1 MAIRKKKTLGLA
13 FLGAFALIV
22 VVYLMFVF
30 PWMLKWGATEAESA
44 RPLPGDEVVPN
55 PMYRSTRAVT
65 IGAPIEDVWPWI
77 AQLGQ
82 DRGGF
87 YSYSWIENMLLADIH
102 NARTINPDW
111 LARQE
116 GELLPLTSPNYPLGL
131 IKWKEKSVGPHI
143 RRFEPNQAMVLEG
156 WGSFVLQPLEGGKT
170 RFIVRDPT
178 EPLPLP
184 ARALWSILFEPGHFA
199 MERQMM
205 KGIKV
210 RAEAGLGSGS
220 VGQSLATTGFILSA
234 LIGGFFVA
242 FTRRKWPWLAA
253 PFIYAITILI
263 ATSDPGAAL
272 VGFTAFILVIAGCLY
287 FRRWWWAYLLFMFV
301 HINFVLL
308 LSWDAY
314 AAFGLIFLI
323 VFLLLLL
330 RLLSKKELV
339 SSIKSR
345 EEARR
350 KTRG

>member
-13 FLGAFALIV
+13 FLGAFALLV

-65 IGAPIEDVWPWI
+65 IGAPVEDVWPWI

-87 YSYSWIENMLLADIH
+87 SSYSWNENMLLADIH

-143 RRFEPNQAMVLEG
+143 RRFEPNQAMGLEG
-156 WGSFVLQPLEGGKT
+156 GGMFVPQPLEGGKT
-170 RFIVRDPT
+170 RFIGRDPT

-210 RAEAGLGSGS
+210 RAEAVRGSGS
-220 VGQSLATTGFILSA
+220 VG
-234 LIGGFFVA
+234 
-242 FTRRKWPWLAA
+242 
-253 PFIYAITILI
+253 
-263 ATSDPGAAL
+263 
-272 VGFTAFILVIAGCLY
+272 
-287 FRRWWWAYLLFMFV
+287 
-301 HINFVLL
+301 
-308 LSWDAY
+308 
-314 AAFGLIFLI
+314 
-323 VFLLLLL
+323 
-330 RLLSKKELV
+330 
-339 SSIKSR
+339 
-345 EEARR
+345 
-350 KTRG
+350 

>member
-1 MAIRKKKTLGLA
+1 MAIRKNRMLGLA
-13 FLGAFALIV
+13 FLGVFALIV
-22 VVYLMFVF
+22 VVYLLFVF

-65 IGAPIEDVWPWI
+65 IGAPVEDVWPWI

-102 NARTINPDW
+102 NARAINPAW
-111 LARQE
+111 LDRRE

-131 IKWKEKSVGPHI
+131 VKWKEKSVGPHI
-143 RRFEPNQAMVLEG
+143 LRFDPNQAMVLEG
-156 WGSFVLQPLEGGKT
+156 WGSFVLQPLEGGRT

-178 EPLPLP
+178 ESMSLP
-184 ARALWSILFEPGHFA
+184 AKLLWQVFFEPGHFA

-220 VGQSLATTGFILSA
+220 VGQSLATTGYILIA

-242 FTRRKWPWLAA
+242 FTRRKWPWLAI
-253 PFIYAITILI
+253 PFIYAAVILI
-263 ATSDPGAAL
+263 ATADPQAAL
-272 VGFTAFILVIAGCLY
+272 VGFTAFILIIAGCLY
-287 FRRWWWAYLLFMFV
+287 FRRRWWMYLLFMFIY
-301 HINFVLL
+301 INVVLL
-308 LSWDAY
+308 LPWEAY
-314 AAFGLIFLI
+314 TAFGLIFLI
-323 VFLLLLL
+323 TFLLLLL

-350 KTRG
+350 KSRG